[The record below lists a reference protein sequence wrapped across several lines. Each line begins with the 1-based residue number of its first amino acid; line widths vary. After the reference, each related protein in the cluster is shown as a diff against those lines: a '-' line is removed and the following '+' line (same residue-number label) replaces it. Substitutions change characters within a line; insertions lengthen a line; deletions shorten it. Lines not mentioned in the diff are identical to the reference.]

1 MLKVSNYSELNHS
14 VGPSATFSVYKV
26 SVYKVSNYSELNHSV
41 GEVRLSTY
49 QEHGYL
55 TVSNY
60 SELNHSVGTIKTRRR
75 IWMVPPSFQLFRI
88 KPFGWA
94 TVWRLTLT
102 APGSVSNYSELNHSV
117 GFRQQLFRLIRL
129 ALIIVSATQ
138 AEWPA
143 SSVRCHPCGTG
154 L

>member
-14 VGPSATFSVYKV
+14 VGPSATFSVYKVSVYKV

-75 IWMVPPSFQLFRI
+75 I
-88 KPFGWA
+88 
-94 TVWRLTLT
+94 
-102 APGSVSNYSELNHSV
+102 
-117 GFRQQLFRLIRL
+117 
-129 ALIIVSATQ
+129 
-138 AEWPA
+138 
-143 SSVRCHPCGTG
+143 
-154 L
+154 